1 MRAKVNDIVAARD
14 RDSFSDP
21 WRRVLLK
28 KVSKTTWLLLDD
40 KGKVHDEADCPCS
53 GFTEESLLEEAG
65 MDYYDFPFD
74 DVPPCATSPS
84 ATNDGKD
91 EDDAL
96 FAAVDAFVS
105 ANGAKAAA
113 ATITTAAAAT
123 STTTAAVDVHG
134 TTVAQ
139 PANTAAS
146 LGGDH
151 ADAADGAAA
160 DGVAAGDADGAAA
173 GGAGGGA
180 HGTAPDKND
189 NDSGNGGEGG
199 HENDGGGG
207 VGAGG
212 AVSLL
217 MACPRLS

>member
-1 MRAKVNDIVAARD
+1 MPPRSVTKWLEIATAQKLRPLWANEFKDVLVRAKVNDIVAARD
-14 RDSFSDP
+14 RDSFSEP

-28 KVSKTTWLLLDD
+28 KVSKTTWLLLDEN
-40 KGKVHDEADCPCS
+40 GKVLDEPDCPCS
-53 GFTEESLLEEAG
+53 GFTEKSLLEEAG

-74 DVPPCATSPS
+74 DIPPCATSPS

-113 ATITTAAAAT
+113 ATSTTTAAAT
-123 STTTAAVDVHG
+123 STTTAAVDVHA

-146 LGGDH
+146 PGGDH

-160 DGVAAGDADGAAA
+160 DGVAAGDAGQQF
-173 GGAGGGA
+173 GR
-180 HGTAPDKND
+180 KF
-189 NDSGNGGEGG
+189 
-199 HENDGGGG
+199 
-207 VGAGG
+207 
-212 AVSLL
+212 AV
-217 MACPRLS
+217 